1 MTPTTLLLFLIA
13 FLVGSDEFLLGPILT
28 PVGTDLG
35 VAPERITLFIGA
47 YALPVAL
54 LAPVFGA
61 LSDRHG
67 RRAVLLPAV
76 ALFCLGSLGTAVAPG
91 YALALLTR
99 VVTGIGSA
107 GLLPVAFACAAD
119 SGPARAPTNIAAVQA
134 GLTGGIILAPLY
146 GAWVTGL
153 FGWQWAFAGLALAAA
168 LALPGLTRLR
178 GSAAPVGAAPSG
190 PVLVPGAPGA
200 ILAMGCGLGGAVG
213 IYALAGE
220 RLRDLTGLETGGLG
234 LVYAGFG
241 LLTLAGNLLMPRVID
256 RARDGRQVMQLC
268 LCGVLAAIVAL
279 FALPLGPLGPL
290 AACLALVFWAVLG
303 GLGAPALQTHIATL
317 SDSRRGTLMAL
328 GASALNLGVALWSTL
343 AGIGFALS
351 PALVAGQAAVTIG
364 IAIVALTPR
373 RRRQQAGCV
382 TPRVR

>member
-28 PVGTDLG
+28 PVGADLG

-54 LAPVFGA
+54 LAPAFGA

-76 ALFCLGSLGTAVAPG
+76 ALFCLGSLGTAAAPG
-91 YALALLTR
+91 YGLALLTR
-99 VVTGIGSA
+99 VVTGIGAA

-119 SGPARAPTNIAAVQA
+119 SGPARAPVNIAAVQA

-168 LALPGLTRLR
+168 LTLPGLTRLR
-178 GSAAPVGAAPSG
+178 GGAAPAGAAPSG

-200 ILAMGCGLGGAVG
+200 ILAMGFGLGGAVG
-213 IYALAGE
+213 VYALAGE
-220 RLRDLTGLETGGLG
+220 RLRDLTGLETGGVG
-234 LVYAGFG
+234 LIYAGFG
-241 LLTLAGNLLMPRVID
+241 LLTLVGNLLMPRVLD

-268 LCGVLAAIVAL
+268 LYGVLAAIVAL
-279 FALPLGPLGPL
+279 FALPLGPL

-303 GLGAPALQTHIATL
+303 GLGAPALQNHIATL
-317 SDSRRGTLMAL
+317 SERRRGTLMAL

-364 IAIVALTPR
+364 IAIVALAPR
-373 RRRQQAGCV
+373 RGRQQAGCV
-382 TPRVR
+382 TPHVR